1 MHRVKKWAIPV
12 GLVAALV
19 AGGGATQAFAAH
31 HSSGS
36 SASPTASTSHSTG
49 VTPNAVVK
57 QRVLK
62 VTARSQG
69 GAIVAVPSGF
79 QPIDGVTTLH
89 CPGTT
94 TCTFEADQ
102 NVQVRGSTANN
113 AWAICTQVD
122 GAYMTQPSCPFLGN
136 VPNGFFGAGSF
147 VQTQTGLSAGNHTV
161 QTFLYTDDGADR
173 SIYTILYRVYTP

>member
-12 GLVAALV
+12 TLVAALSV
-19 AGGGATQAFAAH
+19 GGATQAFAAH

-36 SASPTASTSHSTG
+36 PSSPMASSSHSTT
-49 VTPNAVVK
+49 VAPNAVVK

-69 GAIVAVPSGF
+69 GGIVAVPSGF

-102 NVQVRGSTANN
+102 NVQVRGSTASND
-113 AWAICTQVD
+113 WAICTQVD
-122 GAYMTQPSCPFLGN
+122 GAYMTQPLCPFLGQ

-147 VQTQTGLSAGNHTV
+147 VQTQTGLSPGNHTV
-161 QTFLYTDDGADR
+161 RTFLYTDNGADR